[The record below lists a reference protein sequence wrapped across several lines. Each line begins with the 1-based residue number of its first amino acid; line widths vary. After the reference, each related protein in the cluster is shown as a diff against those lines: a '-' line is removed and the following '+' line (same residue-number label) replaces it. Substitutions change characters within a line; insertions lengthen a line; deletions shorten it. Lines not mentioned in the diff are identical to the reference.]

1 MTSGLISHSSFF
13 PVTAQTRSY
22 MYLQQ
27 HNNTTTRQH
36 DNTTTQQRDF
46 YYDTLR
52 AIENGI
58 NVQIGE
64 TPSLGQTQTAI
75 DLVRILQQTEV

>member
-1 MTSGLISHSSFF
+1 
-13 PVTAQTRSY
+13 

-27 HNNTTTRQH
+27 HNNTTTQQH
-36 DNTTTQQRDF
+36 NNTTTQQHNNTTIRQRDF

>member
-1 MTSGLISHSSFF
+1 MDSSQFSF
-13 PVTAQTRSY
+13 CSFYTYIHVYTTT
-22 MYLQQ
+22 QQ
-27 HNNTTTRQH
+27 HNNTTTQQH
-36 DNTTTQQRDF
+36 NNTTTQQRDF

-58 NVQIGE
+58 NVHIGD

>member
-1 MTSGLISHSSFF
+1 MHKHVHTCI
-13 PVTAQTRSY
+13 Y
-22 MYLQQ
+22 
-27 HNNTTTRQH
+27 NNTTTQQH
-36 DNTTTQQRDF
+36 DNTTTRQRDF

>member
-1 MTSGLISHSSFF
+1 
-13 PVTAQTRSY
+13 

-27 HNNTTTRQH
+27 HNNTTTR
-36 DNTTTQQRDF
+36 QRDF

>member
-1 MTSGLISHSSFF
+1 MHKHVHTCI
-13 PVTAQTRSY
+13 Y
-22 MYLQQ
+22 
-27 HNNTTTRQH
+27 NNTTTRQH
-36 DNTTTQQRDF
+36 DNTTTRQHDNTTTTTRQRDF